1 MKHSL
6 TSTAENLMDYVIY
19 GIQNEFAYNVIKIVI
34 FFFLFAIFLVQDTS
48 IFKLNAQSGLPNN

>member
-1 MKHSL
+1 
-6 TSTAENLMDYVIY
+6 MDHVIY

-48 IFKLNAQSGLPNN
+48 IFKLNAQSGLPDN